1 MKEDERDDA
10 FFDRCQLCFASVTS
24 FFKLSL
30 VFCGT
35 IINQLLSQVNNNHF
49 FYLTMVFIKICK
61 EFCDDRIIS
70 RNAIL
75 SRTPRSSN
83 LTSCD
88 FFLWPYPKN
97 CVCQTPVTNLYDL
110 QQRIHT

>member
-30 VFCGT
+30 VFCG
-35 IINQLLSQVNNNHF
+35 IIINHF

-75 SRTPRSSN
+75 SWTPRSSN

-88 FFLWPYPKN
+88 FFLWPYPKK
-97 CVCQTPVTNLYDL
+97 CVFQTPVENLYDL
-110 QQRIHT
+110 Q